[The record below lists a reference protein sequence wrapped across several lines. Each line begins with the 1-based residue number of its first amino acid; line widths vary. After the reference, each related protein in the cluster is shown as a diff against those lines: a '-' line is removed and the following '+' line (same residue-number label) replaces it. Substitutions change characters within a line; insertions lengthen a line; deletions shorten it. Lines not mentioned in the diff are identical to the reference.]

1 MKMLA
6 AALLLALAFAGPAR
20 AAICHQQVELAAD
33 PRWAP
38 QDGDNCDMCDF
49 NYVGVGPGERLRW
62 NGADVSE
69 TTLAQYLEIVA
80 NMEPRPVTLL
90 LIGRAA
96 DCALLARIV
105 TAIETHGD
113 CGPGERCAFGLALP
127 TRPPPRR
134 R

>member
-1 MKMLA
+1 MKFVPAMLF
-6 AALLLALAFAGPAR
+6 LALASTGPAR
-20 AAICHQQVELAAD
+20 AAICLQQAELAAD

-38 QDGDNCDMCDF
+38 QDGDNCHGCDF

-62 NGADVSE
+62 NGAELTEARLD
-69 TTLAQYLEIVA
+69 QYLEIVA
-80 NMEPRPVTLL
+80 NMQPRPVTLL

-105 TAIETHGD
+105 AAIETHGD

-127 TRPPPRR
+127 SRPPPRR

>member
-1 MKMLA
+1 MTIK
-6 AALLLALAFAGPAR
+6 ALSALILALACIVPAR
-20 AAICHQQVELAAD
+20 AAICHQQVELSAD
-33 PRWAP
+33 PRWAR

-62 NGADVSE
+62 NGAE
-69 TTLAQYLEIVA
+69 LTEARLAQYLEIVA

-105 TAIETHGD
+105 AAIETRGE
-113 CGPGERCAFGLALP
+113 CYGERCTFGLALP
-127 TRPPPRR
+127 QRPPPRR